1 MKKTDRRPVARRI
14 RELVYTDEYTLEI
27 FRYPLNTNGSHIKK
41 MQRAKRTNYNNMKKK
56 VEITLNTDDYE
67 TSQNEEGSSPILENE
82 GKKDSTFEM
91 NFNDHFRLP
100 QISIEDAEPINF
112 SIDLEILKNF
122 QDSSSIGLIEGE
134 LMIDKNDIIDDSS
147 KIDLNSLKL
156 MSD

>member
-91 NFNDHFRLP
+91 NFNFFR
-100 QISIEDAEPINF
+100 IE
-112 SIDLEILKNF
+112 
-122 QDSSSIGLIEGE
+122 
-134 LMIDKNDIIDDSS
+134 
-147 KIDLNSLKL
+147 NSLCEWLLINSAIYSSCAK
-156 MSD
+156 